1 MSPARKPRRGVLVPL
16 LLVGF
21 LLVATSVIWRRSHG
35 LSQAR
40 ALAELERRRA
50 TLAGERVRLDGE
62 IRAAR
67 GRARLL
73 PIAESRL
80 GMRVPPDSN
89 VVILPRP
96 ARLRTT
102 SPDSTPERTSHGP
115 Q

>member
-1 MSPARKPRRGVLVPL
+1 MSAGRKSRRGALIPL
-16 LLVGF
+16 ALVGF

-35 LSQAR
+35 LAQAR
-40 ALAELERRRA
+40 KLAELERNRA

-62 IRAAR
+62 IRAAS

-73 PIAESRL
+73 PIAEGRL

-96 ARLRTT
+96 VRDTT
-102 SPDSTPERTSHGP
+102 ALPE
-115 Q
+115 